1 MTIFLL
7 FLFEIMEPVTGVKIV
22 ARIIGIKGINRVTGM
37 IEIVIAVGKTGTIKR
52 EMPVAVHEINLRQIE
67 VQIRSTVMIII
78 IWMIIVIT
86 AGKDYKKPYNTRR
99 FHKYPHLLCLLSVSN
114 MHGICHITLFTK
126 NKYIDFFFGTDT
138 VCQFS
143 SLFHINKPAD

>member
-22 ARIIGIKGINRVTGM
+22 ARIIGINRITGV

-52 EMPVAVHEINLRQIE
+52 EMPVAVHKINLRQIK
-67 VQIRSTVMIII
+67 VQIRSMVIII

-86 AGKDYKKPYNTRR
+86 AGKDYKKHYNTRR

-114 MHGICHITLFTK
+114 MPGTCHITLFTK
-126 NKYIDFFFGTDT
+126 NNYINFFFVADA

-143 SLFHINKPAD
+143 SLLYINKPAD